1 MILYSITMRDLIVD
15 RLSDHFGQYTIYL
28 TCECGHI
35 RKCSPHVLAGF
46 VSWDARLEDVVRRLR
61 CSKCGKKQCTARV
74 VEPVKPRGYRD
85 QR

>member
-1 MILYSITMRDLIVD
+1 VILYSITMRNLIVD
-15 RLSDHFGQYTIYL
+15 RLSDHFGQYRIYL

-35 RKCSPHVLAGF
+35 RKCSPHALAGF

-74 VEPVKPRGYRD
+74 VEPVEPRGYRD